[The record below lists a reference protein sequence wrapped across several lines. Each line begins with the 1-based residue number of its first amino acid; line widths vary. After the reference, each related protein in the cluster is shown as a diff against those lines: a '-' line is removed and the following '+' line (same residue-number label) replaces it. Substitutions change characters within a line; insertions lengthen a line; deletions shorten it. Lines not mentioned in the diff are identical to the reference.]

1 MVLRNSPCFVDQ
13 SECASR
19 KAAFVFDGKHAFGNS
34 QLGCW
39 LCAYIYGSVKRL
51 PSDKDFVGEAKLENI
66 PQRVQYSGAF
76 IKQRRF
82 KASL

>member
-1 MVLRNSPCFVDQ
+1 ML
-13 SECASR
+13 
-19 KAAFVFDGKHAFGNS
+19 
-34 QLGCW
+34 LGILNLAVW

-51 PSDKDFVGEAKLENI
+51 PSDKDFAGEAKLESI